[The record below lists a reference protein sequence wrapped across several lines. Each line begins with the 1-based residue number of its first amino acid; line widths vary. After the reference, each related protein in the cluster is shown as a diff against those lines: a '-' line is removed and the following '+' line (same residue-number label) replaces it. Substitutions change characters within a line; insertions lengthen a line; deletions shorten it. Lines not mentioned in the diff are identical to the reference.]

1 MKKLFVV
8 LLAITVCI
16 VMPVMAQDKEIE
28 KKEDMAA
35 MPAPPPPLDNAY
47 MSWMVGE
54 WKGWSEGAMGKSED
68 WMKCTMDFGG
78 QFMMTEYKADSPMGE
93 LTGGGAY
100 TLNEEGEIVA
110 FWIDSRRTMATGK
123 GTLDGDTMTVHW
135 ESKMG
140 NGTRITT
147 KISDDKFVV
156 TSKMDMG
163 GQVMESK
170 SEMTR
175 VKKTTD
181 KSY

>member
-1 MKKLFVV
+1 MRKSFIV
-8 LLAITVCI
+8 LLALMVCI
-16 VMPVMAQDKEIE
+16 AMPLMAQDKETA
-28 KKEDMAA
+28 KEDMAA
-35 MPAPPPPLDNAY
+35 MHAPPPPLNDEY

-68 WMKCTMDFGG
+68 WMKCKMDLGG

-93 LTGGGAY
+93 WTGGGAY

-110 FWIDSRRTMATGK
+110 FWIDSHRTMTTGK
-123 GTLDGDTMTVHW
+123 GMIDGDTMTVHW

-140 NGTRITT
+140 NGTRITK

-175 VKKTTD
+175 VKKMTD